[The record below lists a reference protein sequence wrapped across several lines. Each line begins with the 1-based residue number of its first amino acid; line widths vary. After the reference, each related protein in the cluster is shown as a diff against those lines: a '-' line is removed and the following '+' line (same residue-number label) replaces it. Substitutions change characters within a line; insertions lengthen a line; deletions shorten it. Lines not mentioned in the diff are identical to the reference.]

1 MLNRNFLNQKTIHA
15 SLLSAVLLLSGCASK
30 TLVEEQKKP
39 TELKD
44 IVAKTTV
51 LQQKWRFD
59 ADADTDFY
67 RLEVS
72 EDDEHHFYIASKD
85 GVLHK
90 LDQSGKSVW
99 RIDTKKTIIS
109 GTANNNKIVVV
120 ADDKAFINAYDA
132 QNGQVLWAK
141 QLKSSVLAPALVT
154 ENRVVLLANNGLM
167 TGLDAKTGNIVWQ
180 FKIKH
185 PEYSLRGTAK
195 PVRLS
200 KKYVAFATADG
211 RVHALTIKD
220 GIPQWVRSVS
230 LSSGKTDFD
239 RLMDVDADP
248 LFEDMK
254 LYTSGF
260 QSQVIGIDMISKSE
274 LFQRKISSTKT
285 PALSGELLMV
295 VDNNSKVHAINA
307 KTGETVW
314 AQENL
319 LYRKLSNPVT
329 INDKVF
335 VGDFEGFIHVLDANN
350 GTIIARYNDDDA
362 VVNLAKTSQNEL
374 ISTTNSGSTSLWQV
388 Q

>member
-59 ADADTDFY
+59 ADADTDFS

-72 EDDEHHFYIASKD
+72 EDDDHHFYIASKD